1 MKRLIPLA
9 AMLLTFILSGAQ
21 TERYSLKTG
30 EFSSL
35 KVEDNI
41 NVDYR
46 CVADS
51 AGQAV
56 FFSDAPTA
64 SLIGFN
70 NDKGCLKISFTNK
83 ELARDA
89 AIPTVTVYSSFL
101 TSVENVSNAT
111 VRVMSA
117 SACPTF
123 SAKQVGNGHL
133 VVRDIKADVVNA
145 SLNTGNG
152 QVVLYGSCGEANF
165 KLTGTGMIQADAL
178 EAQVVKCRAF
188 GTGAIGCDPLKEL
201 RINGMGSTTI
211 YYRGNPV
218 IHNRSA
224 GVKLEQIK

>member
-1 MKRLIPLA
+1 MKRLISIVT
-9 AMLLTFILSGAQ
+9 LLVTFICSYAQ
-21 TERYSLKTG
+21 VERYSLKVG

-51 AGQAV
+51 VGMAV
-56 FFSDAPTA
+56 FDSDARAA
-64 SLIGFN
+64 SLIGFS
-70 NDKGCLKISFTNK
+70 NDKGCLKISYTNK
-83 ELARDA
+83 EQAMGVAL
-89 AIPTVTVYSSFL
+89 PTVTVYSSFL
-101 TSVENVSNAT
+101 TGAENVSDST

-123 SAKQVGNGHL
+123 TARQVGNGHL
-133 VVRDIKADVVNA
+133 VVRDLKATRVNA

-152 QVVLYGSCGEANF
+152 QVILYGQCDEANL

-188 GTGAIGCDPLKEL
+188 GTGAIGCNPVKEL
-201 RINGMGSTTI
+201 RISGMGSTTV
-211 YYRGNPV
+211 YYRGNPE
-218 IHNRSA
+218 IHNRAA
-224 GVKLEQIK
+224 GVKLEKLR